1 MLPMACIGQA
11 TRGNRSPLVDKLED
25 IERQVTQLSPEELDR
40 FRKWFADF
48 DAAAW
53 DAQIERDAAAGRIDA
68 LAAKALQEHHAG
80 RTRPL

>member
-1 MLPMACIGQA
+1 M
-11 TRGNRSPLVDKLED
+11 DKLED

-53 DAQIERDAAAGRIDA
+53 DAQIERDAATGRIDA

>member
-1 MLPMACIGQA
+1 M
-11 TRGNRSPLVDKLED
+11 DKLED